1 MVATG
6 SDLGME
12 VTAQVTEMDNPIG
25 LMLGNSHEIVECIQ
39 CLNGNGPSDT
49 MELVYAQ
56 ADALGYDIRTV
67 IQDGT
72 ALNEFKQMCIRQGV
86 AKDDID
92 LIVNEPWEILP
103 RCKNSVEIK
112 ATSSGWI
119 SQINALSI
127 GEILCKLGAGRTGEN
142 ADINHGVGAELI
154 KTKGDYIEAGSPWIR
169 FDTVEGI
176 DGKMI
181 DQVQDALVISQEE
194 IPPSSRILQK
204 ITM

>member
-1 MVATG
+1 MPRPAIIYVAT
-6 SDLGME
+6 
-12 VTAQVTEMDNPIG
+12 V
-25 LMLGNSHEIVECIQ
+25 
-39 CLNGNGPSDT
+39 
-49 MELVYAQ
+49 
-56 ADALGYDIRTV
+56 
-67 IQDGT
+67 
-72 ALNEFKQMCIRQGV
+72 QGAP
-86 AKDDID
+86 AK
-92 LIVNEPWEILP
+92 P
-103 RCKNSVEIK
+103 IK

-154 KTKGDYIEAGSPWIR
+154 KTKGDYIEAGNPWIR